1 MRTFKRV
8 CVYAGSSDAV
18 APAYLEVAATL
29 GALLAKRGI
38 TMVYG
43 GGRVGLM
50 GAAADAALAAGGEV
64 VGVIP
69 TKLRTQ
75 ERTHTGLSELF
86 VVEGMHARK
95 SMMAHL
101 SDAFVALPGGLGTLE
116 EVFEAATW
124 TLLDY
129 HAKPV
134 GLINAGGYYDK
145 LVAFL
150 DHATDEGFVGRS
162 HRSIVCAEPDAE
174 ALIDRLARTDLP
186 ASLLD

>member
-1 MRTFKRV
+1 VRTFKRL
-8 CVYAGSSDAV
+8 CVYAGSSDEV
-18 APAYLEVAATL
+18 DRAYLDAAAAF
-29 GALLAKRGI
+29 GALLARRGI

-43 GGRVGLM
+43 GGRVGMM

-64 VGVIP
+64 IGVIP
-69 TKLRTQ
+69 TKLRTK
-75 ERTHTGLSELF
+75 ERTHEGLTELF

-124 TLLDY
+124 TVLDL

-134 GLINAGGYYDK
+134 GLLNARGYYDR

-150 DHATDEGFVGRS
+150 EHTADEGFVRPA
-162 HRSIVCAEPDAE
+162 HRGLVCADPDPA
-174 ALIDRLARTDLP
+174 ALLDRLARAELP
-186 ASLLD
+186 VASWI

>member
-1 MRTFKRV
+1 VRTFKRV

-18 APAYLEVAATL
+18 DRRHLEAAASM
-29 GALLAKRGI
+29 GKLLAERGI

-64 VGVIP
+64 IGVIP
-69 TKLRTQ
+69 TKLRTK
-75 ERTHTGLSELF
+75 ERTHTGLTELF
-86 VVEGMHARK
+86 VVDGMHARK

-134 GLINAGGYYDK
+134 GLLDAGGYYRG

-150 DHATDEGFVGRS
+150 DHAVAEGFVRPA
-162 HRSIVCAEPDAE
+162 HREILVADGDA
-174 ALIDRLARTDLP
+174 ATLLDRLAAMELP
-186 ASLLD
+186 ESLLG

>member
-8 CVYAGSSDAV
+8 CVYAGSSNAVDRRYLDA
-18 APAYLEVAATL
+18 AAAL
-29 GALLAKRGI
+29 GALLAKRGV

-64 VGVIP
+64 IGVIP
-69 TKLRTQ
+69 TKLRTA
-75 ERTHTGLSELF
+75 ERTHTGLTELY

-134 GLINAGGYYDK
+134 GLLNVGGYYDR
-145 LVAFL
+145 LVGFL
-150 DHATDEGFVGRS
+150 DHAASERFVGAS
-162 HRSIVCAEPDAE
+162 HREIICTEAEPAT
-174 ALIDRLARTDLP
+174 LLDRLARLELP
-186 ASLLD
+186 PSLLG